1 MFDTASG
8 QVDSAKSQHFMRQLG
23 KVYVDTSE
31 LNLGYKSSNT
41 FCITPAMMLDADGS
55 VDCRT
60 TYIQKTADAP
70 AKICHTEMVDILNYL
85 MTFNLTEDL
94 TKTLFPNT

>member
-41 FCITPAMMLDADGS
+41 FCITPAMMTETDG
-55 VDCRT
+55 
-60 TYIQKTADAP
+60 
-70 AKICHTEMVDILNYL
+70 
-85 MTFNLTEDL
+85 
-94 TKTLFPNT
+94 